1 MSTELKLTQQQAEA
15 IGQFQ
20 KLKVGALF
28 MRPGCGKT
36 RTAVEL
42 VNYNHPD
49 YLLYITPHSTISNI
63 QDELNKWGVDCKYDV
78 IGYETL
84 ASSDKTYSAYMKKV
98 AELKPERKCLSLQ
111 MRAFLLKV
119 EKAKGLE
126 EVRKSEGI
134 STML

>member
-49 YLLYITPHSTISNI
+49 YLLYITPHSTRII
-63 QDELNKWGVDCKYDV
+63 WKRIVF
-78 IGYETL
+78 
-84 ASSDKTYSAYMKKV
+84 
-98 AELKPERKCLSLQ
+98 R
-111 MRAFLLKV
+111 
-119 EKAKGLE
+119 
-126 EVRKSEGI
+126 
-134 STML
+134 

>member
-63 QDELNKWGVDCKYDV
+63 QDELNKGGVDCKGTRYLRRYS
-78 IGYETL
+78 GLYE
-84 ASSDKTYSAYMKKV
+84 
-98 AELKPERKCLSLQ
+98 
-111 MRAFLLKV
+111 
-119 EKAKGLE
+119 KGRLP
-126 EVRKSEGI
+126 VC
-134 STML
+134 